1 MVCQGTAWSTRCI
14 YGVIVSVEA
23 VLVGPFKR
31 NIQIKIV
38 IMYVSWDITS
48 FKHKSL
54 IKRHYKKVFCHKV
67 SARIPV
73 SVVWIYT
80 EYNASDTFNRE
91 LLKLIHSL
99 FGLRVTHFLPN
110 EGRSGCTGESSKF
123 TWICCTSNELLGL
136 KSRSN
141 MKQNWLL
148 QYVKITLQWF
158 FYLFVFKM
166 VFLFFFLITQLE
178 FLVVGYVFKK
188 KIKREEFSTWLMNIF

>member
-54 IKRHYKKVFCHKV
+54 IKRHYKKVFCNKV

-99 FGLRVTHFLPN
+99 MFGLRVTHFLPN

-123 TWICCTSNELLGL
+123 YLNLLHLKWIVGI
-136 KSRSN
+136 K
-141 MKQNWLL
+141 KQ
-148 QYVKITLQWF
+148 V
-158 FYLFVFKM
+158 
-166 VFLFFFLITQLE
+166 
-178 FLVVGYVFKK
+178 
-188 KIKREEFSTWLMNIF
+188 